1 MRVAWSSIGALTA
14 MALKG
19 PVVLDGIVSD
29 EKLAELL
36 ALGTEYAE
44 LDFKRVIDLRDK
56 RQEVELAR
64 DVGGML
70 VRGGYILAGI
80 GPDARPTDDMD
91 SMDVAL
97 FDDARL
103 VPKLRTWLPE
113 PLSLVTRVTEREG
126 HKVVLIYVERSPAGV
141 AFMRADGT
149 HLKGSDTQFLFHK
162 GDAFWRNGSRTERLG
177 GQGHEE
183 IIQRRIEDA
192 KAAWMT
198 EQREMRRHE
207 MAEAAGAASASRPL
221 GTVNLDLEQ
230 PELNAAVLEFARETP
245 DTIGFNYLLNEA
257 IDRARALLARSDADA
272 EFGDLLDRL
281 ICLGATL
288 MQYAQADWFGRVVAA
303 FAAIYKM
310 PAKPEIVE
318 RYEYGTQIAST
329 DLAPRVWL
337 AIIERIYGLGALAVR
352 EERWHAVRDLTL
364 QPAAGNVDFHK
375 NWLSQAINLASRAQ
389 QLDEKVSV
397 LTVARTDVARLDC
410 LRSDGVPPD
419 ADELLTALAQFD
431 VLSNVVALDGA
442 DARRAA
448 GVYFPNFARFYGHRV
463 APVIERLI
471 SDADMRDQLLGGLGD
486 AELAEALRGMGEY
499 AKQVGW
505 HFDGFTNWPPSV
517 EEFIALNLPPET
529 K

>member
-1 MRVAWSSIGALTA
+1 
-14 MALKG
+14 MARPLDG

-29 EKLAELL
+29 EKLSELL
-36 ALGTEYAE
+36 VLGTEYAE
-44 LDFKRVIDLRDK
+44 LDYKRVIDLGDK

-80 GPDARPTDDMD
+80 GPDARPTGDMD
-91 SMDVAL
+91 GMDLAL

-113 PLSLVTRVTEREG
+113 PLNLVTRVTEREG

-141 AFMRADGT
+141 AFMRADGAYM
-149 HLKGSDTQFLFHK
+149 KGSDTKVSFRK
-162 GDAFWRNGSRTERLG
+162 GDAFWRNGSSTERLS

-183 IIQRRIEDA
+183 IIRGRIEDA
-192 KAAWMT
+192 KVKWMA

-207 MAEAAGAASASRPL
+207 LTETAGAASASRPL
-221 GTVNLDLEQ
+221 GAVNLDLEQ
-230 PELNAAVLEFARETP
+230 SELNTAVLELGRGTQ
-245 DTIGFNYLLNEA
+245 DTIGFEYLLNEA
-257 IDRARALLARSDADA
+257 VDRARMLLASSDTEA

-281 ICLGATL
+281 ICLAATL
-288 MQYAQADWFGRVVAA
+288 MRYAQADWFRRVVAVL
-303 FAAIYKM
+303 AAIYRM

-318 RYEYGTQIAST
+318 RYEYGTQIAPA

-352 EERWHAVRDLTL
+352 EERWHAIRDLTL
-364 QPAAGNVDFHK
+364 QPCAGNVEFHK

-397 LTVARTDVARLDC
+397 LTVARTDVVRLDC
-410 LRSDGVPPD
+410 LRADGVPSD

-431 VLSNVVALDGA
+431 VLSNLVAIDGA
-442 DARRAA
+442 DLQRTA

-463 APVIERLI
+463 APVVERLT
-471 SDADMRDQLLGGLGD
+471 SDVDMRRQLLEELDD
-486 AELAEALRGMGEY
+486 AELAEALNAMGAY
-499 AKQVGW
+499 AKRVGW
-505 HFDGFTNWPPSV
+505 QFDGFTSWSQPV
-517 EEFIALNLPPET
+517 AEFIGLNLPPEAV
-529 K
+529 

>member
-1 MRVAWSSIGALTA
+1 MATALN
-14 MALKG
+14 G

-36 ALGTEYAE
+36 VLGTEYAE
-44 LDFKRVIDLRDK
+44 LDFKRVIDLCEK

-80 GPDARPTDDMD
+80 GPDARPTGDMD
-91 SMDVAL
+91 GMDLAL

-113 PLSLVTRVTEREG
+113 PLNLVTRVTERGG
-126 HKVVLIYVERSPAGV
+126 HKVVLIYVERSPVGV
-141 AFMRADGT
+141 AFMRADGAYQ
-149 HLKGSDTQFLFHK
+149 KRSDTAFMFRK
-162 GDAFWRNGSRTERLG
+162 GDAFWRNGSRTERLS

-192 KAAWMT
+192 KAGWMV

-207 MAEAAGAASASRPL
+207 LAETAGAASASHPL
-221 GTVNLDLEQ
+221 GAVNLDLEQ
-230 PELNAAVLEFARETP
+230 FELNTAVLELARGTP
-245 DTIGFNYLLNEA
+245 DTIGFDYLLNEA
-257 IDRARALLARSDADA
+257 VDRARVLLASSDTEA

-281 ICLGATL
+281 ICLAATL
-288 MQYAQADWFGRVVAA
+288 MRYAQADWFRLVVAVL
-303 FAAIYKM
+303 AAIYRM
-310 PAKPEIVE
+310 PARPEIVE
-318 RYEYGTQIAST
+318 QYEYGTQIAPI

-352 EERWHAVRDLTL
+352 EERWHAIRDLTL
-364 QPAAGNVDFHK
+364 QPCAGNVDFHK

-397 LTVARTDVARLDC
+397 LTVARTDVVRLDC
-410 LRSDGVPPD
+410 LRADGVPSD
-419 ADELLTALAQFD
+419 ADELLTSLAQFD
-431 VLSNVVALDGA
+431 VLSNVVAIDGA
-442 DARRAA
+442 DLQRAA

-463 APVIERLI
+463 APVVERLT
-471 SDADMRDQLLGGLGD
+471 SDVDMRDQLLEELDD
-486 AELAEALRGMGEY
+486 AELAEALNAMGAY
-499 AKQVGW
+499 AKRVGW
-505 HFDGFTNWPPSV
+505 QFDGFTSWSQPV
-517 EEFIALNLPPET
+517 AEFIGLNLPPEAA
-529 K
+529 

>member
-1 MRVAWSSIGALTA
+1 MIN
-14 MALKG
+14 G

-36 ALGTEYAE
+36 VLGTEYAE
-44 LDFKRVIDLRDK
+44 LDFKRMINLRDK

-64 DVGGML
+64 DIGGML

-80 GPDARPTDDMD
+80 GPDAHPTCGMD
-91 SMDVAL
+91 GMDLAL

-113 PLSLVTRVTEREG
+113 PLNLVTRVTEREG

-141 AFMRADGT
+141 AFMRADGVY
-149 HLKGSDTQFLFHK
+149 LKGFDTKFSFRK
-162 GDAFWRNGSRTERLG
+162 GDAFWRNGSSTERLS

-192 KAAWMT
+192 KAEWMA

-207 MAEAAGAASASRPL
+207 LTETAGAASASRPL
-221 GTVNLDLEQ
+221 GAVNLDLEQ
-230 PELNAAVLEFARETP
+230 SELNTAVLELARGTP
-245 DTIGFNYLLNEA
+245 DTIGFDYLLNEA
-257 IDRARALLARSDADA
+257 VDRARVLLARSDADA

-281 ICLGATL
+281 ICLTATL
-288 MQYAQADWFGRVVAA
+288 MRYAQTDWFRRMVSVL
-303 FAAIYKM
+303 AAIYRM

-318 RYEYGTQIAST
+318 RYEYGTQIAPT
-329 DLAPRVWL
+329 ALAPRVWL

-352 EERWHAVRDLTL
+352 EERWHVIREFTL
-364 QPAAGNVDFHK
+364 QSCAGNVDFHK

-389 QLDEKVSV
+389 QIDEKVSV
-397 LTVARTDVARLDC
+397 LTVARTDVVRLDC
-410 LRSDGVPPD
+410 LRADGVPSD

-431 VLSNVVALDGA
+431 VLSNVVAIDGA
-442 DARRAA
+442 DLRRAT

-463 APVIERLI
+463 APVVERLI
-471 SDADMRDQLLGGLGD
+471 SDVDMRDQLLEELDD
-486 AELAEALRGMGEY
+486 ADLAEALNAMGAY
-499 AKQVGW
+499 AERVGRQ
-505 HFDGFTNWPPSV
+505 FDGFTSGPPPV
-517 EEFIALNLPPET
+517 AEFIALNLPPEAT
-529 K
+529 